1 MEQKMEEVMKP
12 RVDYSLYLCTDREL
26 MTSDTIEEG
35 VELAIKGGV
44 TIVQLREKNCLGKEF
59 LRIARSVKEVTD
71 AYEIPLIINDR
82 IDIAVAVDAD
92 GVHLGQKDI
101 PAGVARE
108 MLGKHKIIGV
118 SAYNAELALRA
129 QKDGADYIGVGDVF
143 GTSTKADTHHVSY
156 EELLKI
162 RKTVKI
168 PIVAIGGVKP
178 EHMPRLTG
186 TGVDGVAVVSAVLGA
201 KNITEAAEEMI
212 RQMEKLRLP

>member
-1 MEQKMEEVMKP
+1 M
-12 RVDYSLYLCTDREL
+12 L
-26 MTSDTIEEG
+26 
-35 VELAIKGGV
+35 
-44 TIVQLREKNCLGKEF
+44 F
-59 LRIARSVKEVTD
+59 RS
-71 AYEIPLIINDR
+71 DR
-82 IDIAVAVDAD
+82 IDIAMAVDAD

-101 PAGVARE
+101 PASVARE

-143 GTSTKADTHHVSY
+143 GTATKADTHRVSY
-156 EELLKI
+156 DELVKI

-178 EHMPRLTG
+178 ENMPRLAG

-212 RQMEKLRLP
+212 RQMEELR

>member
-1 MEQKMEEVMKP
+1 MKP
-12 RVDYSLYLCTDREL
+12 KVDYSLYLCTDREL
-26 MTSDTIEEG
+26 MSSDSIEEG

-59 LRIARSVKEVTD
+59 LRIAHGVKEVTD

-82 IDIAVAVDAD
+82 IDIAMAVDAD

-101 PAGVARE
+101 PASVARE

-143 GTSTKADTHHVSY
+143 GTATKADTHRVSY
-156 EELLKI
+156 DELVKI

-168 PIVAIGGVKP
+168 PIVAIGGVKL
-178 EHMPRLTG
+178 ENMPRLAG

-212 RQMEKLRLP
+212 RQMEELR

>member
-1 MEQKMEEVMKP
+1 MKP
-12 RVDYSLYLCTDREL
+12 KVDYSLYLCTDREL
-26 MTSDTIEEG
+26 MSSDSIEEG

-59 LRIARSVKEVTD
+59 LRIAHGVKEVTD

-82 IDIAVAVDAD
+82 IDIAMAVDAD

-101 PAGVARE
+101 PASVARE

-143 GTSTKADTHHVSY
+143 GTATKADTHRVSY
-156 EELLKI
+156 DELVKI

-178 EHMPRLTG
+178 ENLPRLAG

-212 RQMEKLRLP
+212 RQMEKLR

>member
-1 MEQKMEEVMKP
+1 MKP

-59 LRIARSVKEVTD
+59 LRIAHGVKEVTD

-82 IDIAVAVDAD
+82 IDIALAVDAD

-101 PAGVARE
+101 PAAVARE
-108 MLGKHKIIGV
+108 ILGQHKIIGV
-118 SAYNAELALRA
+118 SAYNAELALQA

-143 GTSTKADTHHVSY
+143 GTSTKADTHRVSY
-156 EELLKI
+156 EQLVKI
-162 RKTVKI
+162 RNTVKI
-168 PIVAIGGVKP
+168 PMVAIGGVTAEK
-178 EHMPRLTG
+178 MPQLAG

-201 KNITEAAEEMI
+201 RNITGAAEEMV
-212 RQMEKLRLP
+212 RQLEHLVH

>member
-1 MEQKMEEVMKP
+1 MKP

-201 KNITEAAEEMI
+201 KNITEAADEMI

>member
-1 MEQKMEEVMKP
+1 MKP

-101 PAGVARE
+101 PSGVARE

-156 EELLKI
+156 EELVKI

-178 EHMPRLTG
+178 ELMPRLAG

-201 KNITEAAEEMI
+201 KNITEAAEEMLC
-212 RQMEKLRLP
+212 QMQNLRLP

>member
-1 MEQKMEEVMKP
+1 MKP
-12 RVDYSLYLCTDREL
+12 KVDYSLYLCTDREL
-26 MTSDTIEEG
+26 MSSDSIEEG

-59 LRIARSVKEVTD
+59 LRIAHGVKEVTD

-82 IDIAVAVDAD
+82 IDIAMAVDAD

-101 PAGVARE
+101 PASVARE

-143 GTSTKADTHHVSY
+143 GTATKADTHRVSY
-156 EELLKI
+156 DELVKI

-178 EHMPRLTG
+178 ENMPRLAG
-186 TGVDGVAVVSAVLGA
+186 TGVDGVAVVSTVLGA

-212 RQMEKLRLP
+212 RQMEKLR

>member
-1 MEQKMEEVMKP
+1 MKP

-156 EELLKI
+156 EELVKI

-178 EHMPRLTG
+178 EHMPRLAG

-201 KNITEAAEEMI
+201 KNITEAAGEMI

>member
-1 MEQKMEEVMKP
+1 MKP
-12 RVDYSLYLCTDREL
+12 KVDYSLYLCTDREL
-26 MTSDTIEEG
+26 MSSDSIEEG

-59 LRIARSVKEVTD
+59 LRIAHGVKEVTD

-82 IDIAVAVDAD
+82 IDIAMAVDAD

-101 PAGVARE
+101 PASVARE
-108 MLGKHKIIGV
+108 MWGKHKIIGV

-143 GTSTKADTHHVSY
+143 GTATKADTHRVSY
-156 EELLKI
+156 DELVKI

-178 EHMPRLTG
+178 ENMPRLAG

-212 RQMEKLRLP
+212 RQMEELR

>member
-1 MEQKMEEVMKP
+1 MKP
-12 RVDYSLYLCTDREL
+12 KVDYSLYLCTDREL
-26 MTSDTIEEG
+26 MSSDSIEEG

-59 LRIARSVKEVTD
+59 LRIAHGVKEVTD

-82 IDIAVAVDAD
+82 IDIAMAVDAD

-101 PAGVARE
+101 PASVARE

-143 GTSTKADTHHVSY
+143 GTATKADTHRVSY
-156 EELLKI
+156 DELVKI

-178 EHMPRLTG
+178 ENMPRLAG

-212 RQMEKLRLP
+212 RRMEKLR

>member
-1 MEQKMEEVMKP
+1 MKP
-12 RVDYSLYLCTDREL
+12 KVDYSLYLCTDREL
-26 MTSDTIEEG
+26 MSSDSIEEG

-59 LRIARSVKEVTD
+59 LRIAHGVKEVTD
-71 AYEIPLIINDR
+71 AYEI
-82 IDIAVAVDAD
+82 
-92 GVHLGQKDI
+92 HLGQKDI
-101 PAGVARE
+101 PASVARE

-143 GTSTKADTHHVSY
+143 GTATKADTHRVSY
-156 EELLKI
+156 DELVKI

-178 EHMPRLTG
+178 ENMPRLAG

-212 RQMEKLRLP
+212 RQMEKLR

>member
-1 MEQKMEEVMKP
+1 MKP

-59 LRIARSVKEVTD
+59 LRIARGVKEVTD

-156 EELLKI
+156 EELVRI

-178 EHMPRLTG
+178 DNMPRLAG